1 MRLRTIDNFLDVD
14 QRQFA
19 ESVVEDRAIPS
30 CIDGFKPVQRKII
43 YIANK
48 IWKNGNEKPMKVFQ
62 LSGHVSS
69 LAMYAHGDA
78 SLNKAISLM
87 GTTYKNSLPL
97 LEGIGQYG
105 SLRVPEM
112 GAPRYIGT
120 KLSSN
125 FRLLYKDFEL
135 LESKMEEGIPVE
147 PEFFLPIVPTILL
160 NGSSG
165 IAVGYSTNILNRN
178 PIDVVDACIDFL
190 KGKKVKEL
198 KPWFMDFG
206 GTFTRDAENRNKW
219 NISGK
224 YTVVNTTTVKVTD
237 LPPSIT
243 FEKYEEYLDSLCEKK
258 TIVDYDNNSSSTIN
272 YTLKL
277 SRADLK
283 DITES
288 GKLEQL
294 LKVNGSETENIVTL
308 DENGKLRVFECAED
322 IVPYF
327 CKYRLTW
334 YDKRK
339 KYLVGKLE
347 AELTS
352 ITNKARFI
360 KAIIDKKLKVNNV
373 PKADVVKWLSDNK
386 FDKMNG
392 SFDYLTNMAIYNLT
406 KEKFEEL
413 LKQRDMKKKEL
424 DEMKKRVP
432 LDMYMDDLKALKKSL
447 LKNAA

>member
-1 MRLRTIDNFLDVD
+1 MILRTIDNFLDVD

-147 PEFFLPIVPTILL
+147 PEFFLPIVPTVLL

-198 KPWFMDFG
+198 KPWFMDFD
-206 GTFTRDAENRNKW
+206 GTFTRDAENKNKW

-224 YTVVNTTTVKVTD
+224 YTVVNTTTIKVTD

-277 SRADLK
+277 TRADLK

-288 GKLEQL
+288 GRLEQL

-339 KYLVGKLE
+339 KYLIGKLE
-347 AELTS
+347 TELTS

-447 LKNAA
+447 QKNAA

>member
-1 MRLRTIDNFLDVD
+1 
-14 QRQFA
+14 
-19 ESVVEDRAIPS
+19 
-30 CIDGFKPVQRKII
+30 
-43 YIANK
+43 
-48 IWKNGNEKPMKVFQ
+48 
-62 LSGHVSS
+62 
-69 LAMYAHGDA
+69 
-78 SLNKAISLM
+78 
-87 GTTYKNSLPL
+87 
-97 LEGIGQYG
+97 
-105 SLRVPEM
+105 
-112 GAPRYIGT
+112 
-120 KLSSN
+120 
-125 FRLLYKDFEL
+125 
-135 LESKMEEGIPVE
+135 
-147 PEFFLPIVPTILL
+147 
-160 NGSSG
+160 
-165 IAVGYSTNILNRN
+165 
-178 PIDVVDACIDFL
+178 
-190 KGKKVKEL
+190 
-198 KPWFMDFG
+198 
-206 GTFTRDAENRNKW
+206 
-219 NISGK
+219 
-224 YTVVNTTTVKVTD
+224 VNTTTIKVTD

-243 FEKYEEYLDSLCEKK
+243 FEKYEEYLDSLCDKK
-258 TIVDYDNNSSSTIN
+258 TIVDYDNNSSSSIN

-277 SRADLK
+277 TRADLK
-283 DITES
+283 DMTDS
-288 GKLEQL
+288 GKLEQM

-334 YDKRK
+334 YEKRK
-339 KYLVGKLE
+339 KYLVAKLE
-347 AELTS
+347 NELMG

-447 LKNAA
+447 QKNAA

>member
-48 IWKNGNEKPMKVFQ
+48 IWKTGNEKPMKVFQ

-87 GTTYKNSLPL
+87 GTTYKNSIPL

-206 GTFTRDAENRNKW
+206 GTFTRDAENKNKW

-258 TIVDYDNNSSSTIN
+258 TIVDYDNNSSSGIN

-277 SRADLK
+277 TRADLK

-413 LKQRDMKKKEL
+413 LKQKDMKKKEL

>member
-48 IWKNGNEKPMKVFQ
+48 IWKSGSEKPMKVFQ

-198 KPWFMDFG
+198 KPWFADFG
-206 GTFTRDAENRNKW
+206 GTFTRDAENKNKW

-224 YTVVNTTTVKVTD
+224 YNVVNTTTIKVTD

-243 FEKYEEYLDSLCEKK
+243 FEKYEEYLDSLCDKK
-258 TIVDYDNNSSSTIN
+258 TIVDYDNNSSSSIN

-277 SRADLK
+277 TRADLK
-283 DITES
+283 DMTDS
-288 GKLEQL
+288 GKLEQM

-334 YDKRK
+334 YEKRK
-339 KYLVGKLE
+339 KYLVAKLE
-347 AELTS
+347 NELMG

-447 LKNAA
+447 QKNAA

>member
-1 MRLRTIDNFLDVD
+1 MILRTIDNFLDVD

-147 PEFFLPIVPTILL
+147 PEFFLPIVPTVLL

-206 GTFTRDAENRNKW
+206 GTFTRDAENKNKW
-219 NISGK
+219 NISGI

-277 SRADLK
+277 TRSDLK

-288 GKLEQL
+288 GRLEQL

-339 KYLVGKLE
+339 KYLVAKLE
-347 AELTS
+347 TELTS